1 MLSSNRPSLLAVR
14 IMENSV
20 AEGLGA
26 VNSGDN

>member
-1 MLSSNRPSLLAVR
+1 MLSSNRSSLLAVR

-20 AEGLGA
+20 VEGLGA